1 MHLAISATSSTTRAA
16 IEAVLAT
23 YFCLDTLA
31 DSGHRIDRATHAK
44 AVELLHRI
52 EDTISAPSPRCERID
67 LSASNASTDFK
78 HASIHLAA
86 LRLLRPLMNRLA
98 ALGFKITIDVAQ

>member
-1 MHLAISATSSTTRAA
+1 MHLAIPAISSTTRAA

-23 YFCLDTLA
+23 YFWLDALA
-31 DSGHRIDRATHAK
+31 ESEHRIDRATHVK

-67 LSASNASTDFK
+67 LSASNASMDFK
-78 HASIHLAA
+78 HASRHHAA
-86 LRLLRPLMNRLA
+86 IRLLRPLMDRLS
-98 ALGFKITIDVAQ
+98 ALGFKITIDVVQ